1 MFVTEEGG
9 CVGREARH
17 KLASLP
23 GEHKASTFSSFIDGE
38 MLIT

>member
-23 GEHKASTFSSFIDGE
+23 SQHQASAYSSFIKG
-38 MLIT
+38 